1 MRNRDISQR
10 KFPMKWQRIAVATVV
25 AVVVI
30 ATAIGFS
37 RRTHAQTTDQ
47 LVGMYRLISF
57 TRTVAAT
64 GETTDIFGKAPQ
76 GYITYGRDGR
86 MMVLFVK
93 GERLKPHDLATM
105 TDQERVDLFKT
116 MYAYSGTYDFDG
128 EKVTHHIDVSW
139 NGNWTGTDQ
148 VRSVKFDGR
157 KVVLTTMPAPSPIDG
172 KVTVSVLTWEKVD

>member
-1 MRNRDISQR
+1 
-10 KFPMKWQRIAVATVV
+10 MKWQQTATATVM
-25 AVVVI
+25 AVVVL
-30 ATAIGFS
+30 AAAIGFTH
-37 RRTHAQTTDQ
+37 RTHAQTTNQ
-47 LVGMYRLISF
+47 LVGTYRLISF
-57 TRTVAAT
+57 TRTVVAT

-93 GERLKPHDLATM
+93 GERPKPHDLATM

-116 MYAYSGTYDFDG
+116 MYAYSGTYDYDG